1 MKATALLLTGLAALV
16 CAGCAAPPTQVI
28 LLPQPGGAGAVEV
41 STAAGSQRI
50 DRGYAEATVQ
60 ASGAI
65 TAQQLDAAQVNTR
78 YARLL
83 AVQPAP
89 AQDFTL
95 YFDTGGVVL
104 TPQSEAAL
112 KTLLALARERPGGEI
127 VVIGHTDRVGSV
139 QSNDALSLQ
148 RARAVR
154 ETIIADGF
162 DPNRITAA
170 GRGERDPA
178 VPTDD
183 EVAEPRNRRTEV
195 IVR

>member
-1 MKATALLLTGLAALV
+1 MPSFSDRHFTPPPAVSERGFLA
-16 CAGCAAPPTQVI
+16 
-28 LLPQPGGAGAVEV
+28 
-41 STAAGSQRI
+41 
-50 DRGYAEATVQ
+50 
-60 ASGAI
+60 
-65 TAQQLDAAQVNTR
+65 
-78 YARLL
+78 
-83 AVQPAP
+83 
-89 AQDFTL
+89 
-95 YFDTGGVVL
+95 
-104 TPQSEAAL
+104 
-112 KTLLALARERPGGEI
+112 
-127 VVIGHTDRVGSV
+127 VIGHTDRVGSV

-154 ETIIADGF
+154 ESIIADGF

>member
-78 YARLL
+78 YAPLL

-154 ETIIADGF
+154 ESIIADGF

>member
-1 MKATALLLTGLAALV
+1 MKTAILMSMVALL

-78 YARLL
+78 YAPLL

-154 ETIIADGF
+154 ETIIADGY

>member
-41 STAAGSQRI
+41 STTVGSQRI

-78 YARLL
+78 YAPLL

>member
-1 MKATALLLTGLAALV
+1 MKTAILMSMVALLCAA
-16 CAGCAAPPTQVI
+16 CAAPPTQVV

-41 STAAGSQRI
+41 STAAASQRI

-60 ASGAI
+60 AGGAI
-65 TAQQLDAAQVNTR
+65 TLEQLDAEQVKVR
-78 YARLL
+78 YPQLL

-112 KTLLALARERPGGEI
+112 KTLLTLARERPGGEI
-127 VVIGHTDRVGSV
+127 VVIGHTDRVGSA

-148 RARAVR
+148 RARAIR
-154 ETIIADGF
+154 EKVIADGF

-178 VPTDD
+178 VATDD

>member
-1 MKATALLLTGLAALV
+1 MKATALLLTGLVALV

-78 YARLL
+78 YAPLL

-127 VVIGHTDRVGSV
+127 AVIGHTDRVGSV

-154 ETIIADGF
+154 ESIIADGF

>member
-41 STAAGSQRI
+41 STTVGSQRI

-78 YARLL
+78 YAPLL

-112 KTLLALARERPGGEI
+112 KTVLALARERPGGEI

>member
-41 STAAGSQRI
+41 STTGSQRI

-78 YARLL
+78 YAPLL

>member
-78 YARLL
+78 YAPLL

-183 EVAEPRNRRTEV
+183 EVAEPRNRRAD
-195 IVR
+195 IVVR